1 MGYTTEF
8 NGQFNLNKK
17 LTKSRKEYLLKF
29 AETRRMKRDPK
40 KAEKLD
46 DEIRRKVGLPI
57 GEEAEYFV
65 GGLGF
70 YGQDRDESVVEYNSP
85 PKTQPRLWCQWIPND
100 DGTALIWDGK
110 EKFYEYV
117 TWIKYLINNF
127 LEPWGYVLNGTV
139 EWRGESFGDTGC
151 IVIENNQVS
160 LNTTSSMKGTHAAL

>member
-46 DEIRRKVGLPI
+46 DEVRRKVGLPI

-70 YGQDRDESVVEYNSP
+70 CGQDSDESIIEYNET
-85 PKTQPRLWCQWIPND
+85 PKTQPSLWCKWIPND
-100 DGTALIWDGK
+100 DGTAIWWNGA
-110 EKFYEYV
+110 EKFYSYIE
-117 TWIKYLINNF
+117 WIQYLIQNF

-139 EWRGESFGDTGC
+139 EWRGEEPNDTGS
-151 IVIENNQVS
+151 IVIENNQVQV
-160 LNTTSSMKGTHAAL
+160 LEGKNAYI

>member
-8 NGQFNLNKK
+8 NGEFSLNKK

-29 AETRRMKRDPK
+29 AETRRMKRDSK

-57 GEEAEYFV
+57 GDDAEYFV

-70 YGQDRDESVVEYNSP
+70 HGQDMDESIVEYNSP
-85 PKTQPRLWCQWIPND
+85 PKSQPSLWCGWIPND
-100 DGTALIWDGK
+100 DGTAIEWNGR
-110 EKFYEYV
+110 EKFYSYIE
-117 TWIKYLINNF
+117 WIQYLINNF

-139 EWRGESFGDTGC
+139 EWRGEDWSDTGS
-151 IVIENNQVS
+151 IVISNNQFQV
-160 LNTTSSMKGTHAAL
+160 LEDKNA